1 MSRSP
6 DEPSPLDV
14 TGQKALLIGAGR
26 GIGKGI
32 ALAVSEAGMAV
43 KGRGNKLFKREA
55 MLP

>member
-14 TGQKALLIGAGR
+14 TGQKALLVGAGR

-32 ALAVSEAGMAV
+32 ALAVAEAGMAV
-43 KGRGNKLFKREA
+43 KGRGDKLFKREA